1 MQRKEL
7 VPTKK
12 TALFFL
18 LLLCLILSGCGGPKY
33 TYDGTYDEE
42 VLRKLQQDIIID
54 GHRISLPCTLADLGE
69 DFSYSQYGIDS
80 TFLVLDSRGFAET
93 ILEYKGVQVAQVSF
107 NLSYDPNHDYTDDL
121 ITHCNLFGQDVD
133 WSVGPIVRGKTTLA
147 EVEEQLG
154 APGYADPETD
164 ENRVLTYGVDRL
176 QVIGKADG
184 PVHGVWLA
192 MNTDPVWEA
201 PPPAVYDGSWHE
213 DTLAQLGRD
222 IRLNDRHISMPFT
235 VEELGV
241 GYSLNWD
248 GETGKWYT
256 VDLPTSKYVLLALD
270 YYGEPVAQV
279 VYPASAEPDH
289 DYSRDPVLMLMPEE
303 NPRCSFVIGGMVPGS
318 ITAEQLVEKLG
329 PPQYRTP
336 GRFLCERYSYGE
348 QGLVAD
354 VDTDG
359 NVKELYLRDP
369 TSPLLAPA
377 QAMPTD
383 DYAYNGTCTPEVIR
397 HLGENILIQGRPL
410 KLGQTLADLGD
421 GFGIELVHEAKNPE
435 NKTCVA
441 VTKDGESL
449 FLWYYPPAGEDHDY
463 RNDPIEEVALYSR
476 LSTPLRTT
484 CFYSIGPIALF
495 STTLEE
501 VETLLGPAEDRLIS
515 EDGSQRLDYCH
526 RQLRIYTNEY
536 GLVEEIRL
544 RPQK

>member
-33 TYDGTYDEE
+33 TYDGTYNEE

-329 PPQYRTP
+329 
-336 GRFLCERYSYGE
+336 
-348 QGLVAD
+348 
-354 VDTDG
+354 
-359 NVKELYLRDP
+359 
-369 TSPLLAPA
+369 
-377 QAMPTD
+377 
-383 DYAYNGTCTPEVIR
+383 
-397 HLGENILIQGRPL
+397 
-410 KLGQTLADLGD
+410 QTLADLGD